1 MNPAAFSALAKGDL
15 ANYMAAPLP
24 DYMAASLPG
33 GIEAQEKAGQDMVCK
48 SELLPLDCGGNKHVF
63 ESLGFVFGDP
73 VDRIFCKGTL
83 PPGWSKKPTDH
94 SMWSDFVDEKGRKRG
109 AMFYKAAF
117 YDQSA
122 HMNLCPRFSI
132 WAYDDAATN
141 GFRQVSI
148 KDGGV
153 LIEKIGEYGDTDWS
167 TKDELVDKAI
177 AWLNE
182 RYPDW
187 DSPVAYWD

>member
-1 MNPAAFSALAKGDL
+1 MNPAAFSALAKGDI
-15 ANYMAAPLP
+15 AN
-24 DYMAASLPG
+24 YMAASLPG

-48 SELLPLDCGGNKHVF
+48 SELLPLDCRGNKHVF
-63 ESLGFVFGDP
+63 ESVGFVFGDP

-132 WAYDDAATN
+132 SAYDDAAEE
-141 GFRQVSI
+141 GHRQVSI
-148 KDGGV
+148 TDSGTV
-153 LIEKIGEYGDTDWS
+153 IEKIGEYGDRDYTA
-167 TKDELVDKAI
+167 KDQLVDKATE
-177 AWLNE
+177 WLRE

-187 DSPVAYWD
+187 RSAVAYWD